1 MCQNGSSML
10 MLCFYLCFKDTNPS
24 HCNGDIWL
32 SGVCVYFEKKR
43 KEKKRKEKE
52 QKSKFDHIQVDFN
65 VIMVP
70 IFLSYTCDLFLPCS
84 ACAPHKICGRKSLK

>member
-10 MLCFYLCFKDTNPS
+10 MLCFYLGFKDTNPS

-32 SGVCVYFEKKR
+32 SGVCVYFEKK
-43 KEKKRKEKE
+43 KRKEKE
-52 QKSKFDHIQVDFN
+52 QKSKIDHIQFDFN

-70 IFLSYTCDLFLPCS
+70 IFLSYTCDLFKYHVLYVPL
-84 ACAPHKICGRKSLK
+84 IKSVVEKA